1 MQQLPISAIKF
12 INQFTETLPQADM
25 SRFLLLSI
33 IFLTL
38 PVFATPR
45 LPANKALG
53 LQEVISFDAVS
64 DQHTLHALV
73 AGRHAEQKTI
83 GIYYLNSKDGGAH
96 WSKAVE
102 LINDSQTIAV
112 RGNDV
117 QLAVAGN
124 KLVAIWQ
131 RKGKLPS
138 MGAMVSYYS
147 HDVGKTWQAGT
158 NPATDNNGDQSHFDV
173 IADKKGI
180 FHTVWLADP
189 EENGY
194 QSLRYTR
201 SLDGG
206 IHWQSPVKLDD
217 STCSC
222 CWNTLALSPTGALNV
237 LYRDMKPRDMALM
250 QSADNGIT
258 WQRTSTVGQFN
269 WQFDGCPH
277 IGGGLAVSD
286 NKVLNASVWTGVEG
300 KAGLYTL
307 HSTDNGKTWSE
318 PHATGKLASHSDIA
332 VNQQKVAVIWD
343 EREPDGMS
351 IFTAQS
357 QDGGLTWNTPQ
368 RLSVTSI
375 MTTHPRIF
383 AIKQGFVAM
392 WTEKQAKQASQ
403 WIIRLDASD

>member
-1 MQQLPISAIKF
+1 
-12 INQFTETLPQADM
+12 M

-33 IFLTL
+33 AFLAL
-38 PVFATPR
+38 PVFAAPP
-45 LPANKALG
+45 LPANKALA

-64 DQHTLHALV
+64 DNKVLHALL
-73 AGRHAEQKTI
+73 AGRNTGQKTI
-83 GIYYLNSKDGGAH
+83 SIRYLKSTDGGAH

-102 LINDSQTIAV
+102 LTNDSQTIAT
-112 RGNDV
+112 RGNDI

-131 RKGKLPS
+131 RKGELPN

-147 HDVGKTWQAGT
+147 HDAGKTWQLGA
-158 NPATDNNGDQSHFDV
+158 NPAADNNGDQSHLDI

-194 QSLRYTR
+194 QSLRYAR

-206 IHWQSPVKLDD
+206 AHWQAPVKLDD

-222 CWNTLALSPTGALNV
+222 CWNTLALSATGELNI

-250 QSADNGIT
+250 QSADNGVT
-258 WQRTSTVGQFN
+258 WQHTSTVGSFN

-277 IGGGLAVSD
+277 IGGGLAISD
-286 NKVLNASVWTGVEG
+286 NKVLNASVWTGLDN

-318 PHATGKLASHSDIA
+318 PQAIGKLASHSDMA
-332 VNQQKVAVIWD
+332 VNQQNAAIIWD

-357 QDGGLTWNTPQ
+357 KDSGKTWGEAQ
-368 RLSVTSI
+368 RLSTTGN
-375 MTTHPRIF
+375 MATHPRIL
-383 AIKQGFVAM
+383 ATKQGFVSM
-392 WTEKQAKQASQ
+392 WTEKQAKQPSQ
-403 WIIRLDASD
+403 WIIKQ

>member
-1 MQQLPISAIKF
+1 MTFIWRTLTPLTVLPLKPCNSYRAKIF
-12 INQFTETLPQADM
+12 M

-33 IFLTL
+33 TFLALPTFAASRL
-38 PVFATPR
+38 PV
-45 LPANKALG
+45 NKALA

-64 DQHTLHALV
+64 NNNVLHALL
-73 AGRHAEQKTI
+73 AGRNTGQKTI
-83 GIYYLNSKDGGAH
+83 SIRYLNSTDGGAH

-102 LINDSQTIAV
+102 LTSDSQTIAT

-131 RKGKLPS
+131 RKGELPN

-147 HDVGKTWQAGT
+147 HDAGKTWQLGA
-158 NPATDNNGDQSHFDV
+158 NPAVDNNGDQSHFDI
-173 IADKKGI
+173 IADKKAI

-194 QSLRYTR
+194 QSLRYAR

-206 IHWQSPVKLDD
+206 VHWQAPVKLDA

-222 CWNTLALSPTGALNV
+222 CWNTLALSATGELNV

-258 WQRTSTVGQFN
+258 WQPTSTVGSFN

-286 NKVLNASVWTGVEG
+286 NKVLNASVWTGLEG
-300 KAGLYTL
+300 RAGLYTL

-318 PHATGKLASHSDIA
+318 PQAVGKLASHSDIA
-332 VNQQKVAVIWD
+332 ANQQNVAVIWD

-357 QDGGLTWNTPQ
+357 KDGGKTWEAPQ
-368 RLSVTSI
+368 RLSATGI
-375 MTTHPRIF
+375 MATHPRIL
-383 AIKQGFVAM
+383 ATKQGFVSM
-392 WTEKQAKQASQ
+392 WTEKQAKQPSQ
-403 WIIRLDASD
+403 WIIKR